1 MTNSEHF
8 PITIL
13 YVDDEELARKY
24 FTRTLETEF
33 NVITA
38 SGVDE
43 ALEILDREYIGVLV
57 TDYQMKGKDGGDL
70 LREVALS
77 FPHLVCILVTA
88 YANKNLLLETVNAS
102 EIFRILEKPLNLIQ
116 IRQVLHL
123 ATNLAR
129 DRATHKQRLVA
140 INETLAF
147 LSHELNTPLATI
159 SNYAHYLKNL
169 IADMTPTVSGLMEIE
184 SAITAMQNNARYCMK
199 VIATLTASAQSAD
212 NLPSAHTEI
221 SAHKLIV
228 SLIDTFPLT
237 PTQRGFIH
245 TDVNQ
250 DFAIKAL
257 PNIVSLVI
265 SSILNNSLRALQEQP
280 VPQLGIR
287 ILVNNNIPQIVIAD
301 NGCGIAPEILTRLLI
316 EKITTHANDGGSG
329 WGLILCKRIMQ
340 AFSGNISIH
349 SELGQGTAVTLSFP
363 AIKNLTLE

>member
-1 MTNSEHF
+1 MTNAEHF

-13 YVDDEELARKY
+13 YVDDEEMACKY
-24 FTRTLETEF
+24 FARLLGTEF

-43 ALEILDREYIGVLV
+43 ALEILEREYIGVLV

-70 LREVALS
+70 LREVAIS

-88 YANKNLLLETVNAS
+88 YANKNLLLNTVNTS
-102 EIFRILEKPLNLIQ
+102 EIFRILEKPLNVPQ

-129 DRATHKQRLVA
+129 DRATHKHRLVA

-159 SNYAHYLKNL
+159 SNYAHHLKKL
-169 IADMTPTVSGLMEIE
+169 IADMTPKVSELTDIE

-212 NLPSAHTEI
+212 NLSNTHTEI
-221 SAHKLIV
+221 SAHKLIT

-237 PTQRGFIH
+237 PTQRSFIYA
-245 TDVNQ
+245 DVSQ
-250 DFAIKAL
+250 DFVIKAL

-265 SSILNNSLRALQEQP
+265 SSILNNSLRALQEQSAP
-280 VPQLGIR
+280 LLGIA
-287 ILVNNNIPQIVIAD
+287 ISVNNNIPHIIITD
-301 NGCGIAPEILTRLLI
+301 NGCGIAPDILARLFN
-316 EKITTHANDGGSG
+316 EQITTHANGGGSG

-363 AIKNLTLE
+363 AIKI

>member
-1 MTNSEHF
+1 MTNAEHF

-13 YVDDEELARKY
+13 YVDDEAMARKY

-43 ALEILDREYIGVLV
+43 ALDILEREYIGVLV
-57 TDYQMKGKDGGDL
+57 TDYQMKDKDGGDL
-70 LREVALS
+70 LREVALR

-88 YANKNLLLETVNAS
+88 YANKNLLLETVNTS
-102 EIFRILEKPLNLIQ
+102 EIFRILEKPLDVTQ

-159 SNYAHYLKNL
+159 SNYAHCLKNL
-169 IADMTPTVSGLMEIE
+169 IAEMAPTPTVSGLTEIE
-184 SAITAMQNNARYCMK
+184 SAVKAMQNNARYCMK
-199 VIATLTASAQSAD
+199 VIATLTASAQNAD
-212 NLPSAHTEI
+212 NLASTHTEI
-221 SAHKLIV
+221 NAHKLIA

-237 PTQRGFIH
+237 PTQRSFIH
-245 TDVNQ
+245 TDVSQ
-250 DFAIKAL
+250 DFVIKAL
-257 PNIVSLVI
+257 PNIVSLVL

-280 VPQLGIR
+280 APQLSIG
-287 ILVNNNIPQIVIAD
+287 ILVNNKIPQIVIAD
-301 NGCGIAPEILTRLLI
+301 NGCGIAPETLACLLI
-316 EKITTHANDGGSG
+316 EQITTHANEGGSG

-340 AFSGNISIH
+340 AFSGNIAIH

-363 AIKNLTLE
+363 AIKI

>member
-1 MTNSEHF
+1 MTNAEHF

-13 YVDDEELARKY
+13 YVDDEEMACKY
-24 FTRTLETEF
+24 FARLIGIEF

-43 ALEILDREYIGVLV
+43 ALEILEREYIGVLV
-57 TDYQMKGKDGGDL
+57 TDYQMKGRDGGDL
-70 LREVALS
+70 LREVALK
-77 FPHLVCILVTA
+77 FPHVVCILVTA
-88 YANKNLLLETVNAS
+88 YANKNLLLETVNTS
-102 EIFRILEKPLNLIQ
+102 EIFRILEKPLDITQ

-159 SNYAHYLKNL
+159 SNYAHCLKNL
-169 IADMTPTVSGLMEIE
+169 IAEMAPKVSELTEIE
-184 SAITAMQNNARYCMK
+184 SAVIAMQNNARYCMK
-199 VIATLTASAQSAD
+199 VIATLAASAQSAD
-212 NLPSAHTEI
+212 NLSSTHTEI
-221 SAHKLIV
+221 SAHKLIA

-237 PTQRGFIH
+237 PAQRNFIH
-245 TDVNQ
+245 TDANQ
-250 DFAIKAL
+250 DFVIKAL
-257 PNIVSLVI
+257 PNIVSLVL

-280 VPQLGIR
+280 APQLDIR
-287 ILVNNNIPQIVIAD
+287 ILVNNKIPQIVIAD
-301 NGCGIAPEILTRLLI
+301 NGCGIAPDILTRLLI
-316 EKITTHANDGGSG
+316 EQITTHANEGGSG

-363 AIKNLTLE
+363 AIKI